1 MSWGV
6 VVAFGAGMIVASVV
20 LCAVILAYSQP
31 PRPLKFE
38 ILPPCVDH
46 MARGYTL

>member
-6 VVAFGAGMIVASVV
+6 VVAFGVGMIVASVV
-20 LCAVILAYSQP
+20 LCVVILAHSQP

-38 ILPPCVDH
+38 ILPPCVDR